1 MPWIISGAFVFLYAS
16 LTDIITQEWS
26 GMTKFVKSEMSNNIP
41 LFDQELLFLKLK
53 ENKVTQ

>member
-53 ENKVTQ
+53 KDKVTQ